1 MTDTSEIEDVE
12 SFRLR
17 AREWLKDNMP
27 PSDGH
32 GMSISRT
39 RSDEEELARIGR
51 CRELQRMLFDG
62 GFAGI
67 AVPREYGGQGL
78 TPDHQDAFNKEIIGY
93 DYPAETQ
100 VPTFTPCMAV
110 VLEFGT
116 EDQKR
121 RHIPPILKGET
132 FWMQMLSEP
141 SGGSDVAGAQT
152 TAVRDGDEWVL
163 NGSKIW
169 TTGAWWADWAICL
182 ARTNWDVP
190 KHRGL
195 SVFIVKLHQPGIEIH
210 RIEMLNGSKE
220 FCQEFIT
227 DLRISDNDRVG
238 EVDKGWTVGTRW
250 MYHERTVG
258 GGSPYVTR
266 PVGPRPGRGPVGG
279 ARGLIRRAKVAGKL
293 DDGRTRELIGE
304 VHALELV
311 GNALT
316 PRIAHGIATGRT
328 SDQAAAVTR
337 LYGGTSSVRTS
348 TISFELAGTTAV
360 AWSTDLEDVGL
371 DGIGYLMRQTA
382 CIGGGTTEMS
392 RNVISE
398 RVLGMPRE
406 RTVDKDV
413 PFRDVPRSAPT
424 R

>member
-51 CRELQRMLFDG
+51 CRELQRMLFDA

-238 EVDKGWTVGTRW
+238 EVDQGWTVGTRW

-266 PVGPRPGRGPVGG
+266 PVGPRPGRGPAGG
-279 ARGLIRRAKVAGKL
+279 ARGLIRRAKAAGKL

-337 LYGGTSSVRTS
+337 LYGGTAAVRTS
-348 TISFELAGTTAV
+348 TISFELSGTTAV